1 MIRISE
7 RGKLGM
13 WRLLQA
19 NDAVGRKG
27 YTPITVF
34 YPSESRGTVPTKR

>member
-13 WRLLQA
+13 SKSLQA
-19 NDAVGRKG
+19 VDTVGRKG
-27 YTPITVF
+27 FTSITVF
-34 YPSESRGTVPTKR
+34 YPSESRGIVPMKR